1 MAAESSRQR
10 WPLAMSTTKAN
21 IFVDSLPPK
30 ASTSTGP
37 ALSTATVIW
46 LAGTSAPWNKIL
58 SVVGLELSELQTT
71 TLCLRSND
79 VCSVGEPSVHAPC
92 NGAYLLAWLPEQ
104 HTCVQ
109 SICLHENIQS
119 YKTPALA
126 HKMLLPFSAHLR
138 HLTLEGRYS
147 IPFSERDL
155 CNSMT
160 VLKTLETFECFELR
174 INYCDLARGVA
185 TLLHRN
191 RRHLTKVRFQNNK
204 LSPQSTAS
212 FLSALLE
219 CQVLSELSFNRNHL
233 NKGNVES
240 LAVILHSL
248 RNLKKL
254 SLDFSIYS
262 KEPFGPIAEALESNA
277 SLEELS
283 LKSCQVEFKLLF
295 EALHTNTTLKMLNL
309 ECCTMTF
316 NEVKYFAATL
326 SLNKGL
332 RTVLLP
338 NCQLKD
344 EGITLLA
351 HAMAINN
358 ILQKLDLHDNSGMT
372 EAVMAFCQS
381 LKNNGALRSIIFGRI
396 KASDQQSAVESDVA
410 ANPAVRVATPEVQDQ
425 ATAHEDHTR

>member
-1 MAAESSRQR
+1 MGKPHQRRCALLLLGTTTTTKRGCFNGLGLRHPTTVLRFGSKQLKVRIESDGHGEQPTKMAARYVNDRSEHIRGF
-10 WPLAMSTTKAN
+10 LASKG
-21 IFVDSLPPK
+21 VDFDRPCTFDSD
-30 ASTSTGP
+30 GDC
-37 ALSTATVIW
+37 W
-46 LAGTSAPWNKIL
+46 LAGTLAPWNKIL
-58 SVVGLELSELQTT
+58 SVVGLELSEFQPT

-79 VCSVGEPSVHAPC
+79 LCSIGEPSVHAPC

-109 SICLHENIQS
+109 SICLHENIRS

-126 HKMLLPFSAHLR
+126 LKMLLPFSAHLR
-138 HLTLEGRYS
+138 HLTIKGRYS
-147 IPFSERDL
+147 IPFGERDL
-155 CNSMT
+155 CNSMA

-174 INYCDLARGVA
+174 INYCDLERGVA

-191 RRHLTKVRFQNNK
+191 RRNLTKVRFQNNK
-204 LSPQSTAS
+204 LSPKSTAF

-219 CQVLSELSFNRNHL
+219 CEVLSELSFNCNHL

-240 LAVILHSL
+240 LAVIIRCL

-283 LKSCQVEFKLLF
+283 LKGCQVEFKLLF

-344 EGITLLA
+344 EGITSLA

-358 ILQKLDLHDNSGMT
+358 TLQKLDLHDNRG
-372 EAVMAFCQS
+372 
-381 LKNNGALRSIIFGRI
+381 
-396 KASDQQSAVESDVA
+396 DD
-410 ANPAVRVATPEVQDQ
+410 
-425 ATAHEDHTR
+425 